1 MSKILKS
8 NNPGASDQVKRPTA
22 PALIT
27 FLDAIDDENR
37 NSPNGNWSR
46 VSAETLMQL
55 VDAAQNYYESA
66 VRARTYL
73 VGGLVGGAI
82 IGAGVI
88 SLVSHIRQRRNSID

>member
-27 FLDAIDDENR
+27 FLDAIDAENS
-37 NSPNGNWSR
+37 NSPNGNSR

-55 VDAAQNYYESA
+55 VDATQNYYESA
-66 VRARTYL
+66 IRARTYL
-73 VGGLVGGAI
+73 FGGLAGGAAI
-82 IGAGVI
+82 TVGMIG
-88 SLVSHIRQRRNSID
+88 LVLYFRKHNREK